1 MPAEREESQSRTYDI
16 LTVELTYDIL
26 IVRPQLTALGLD
38 NPGFWATFRP

>member
-26 IVRPQLTALGLD
+26 IVRPQILGLVLTGQF
-38 NPGFWATFRP
+38 P